1 MSMYCNNCGEEI
13 KEGAAFCPNCGTEIS
28 NNGAQGSD
36 SKKLSK
42 GKLKKHKAKREN
54 KKTQIVISAVLI
66 GLITLN
72 IIQYCGKNEYDTY
85 NDIYNRRGGLPEG
98 EMKKLNIQV
107 KTFNSDD
114 IEIGDYVT
122 FGRYEQDNDS
132 TNGVEDIEWR
142 VLDKG
147 TVNSNGK
154 KCILVISKYALDCLP
169 YSEEYE
175 DITWENCDLREWL
188 NNDFYNGAFSKDE
201 KNQIVL
207 VNNDN
212 PDASFFCE
220 SWEGKGGNDTSDNIF
235 LLSFEQAENLF
246 IDYDDRECSPTVYAM
261 WNGTYTRSNHRCYW
275 WLRSPGYHQNDAMG
289 VYYDGYLYDG
299 DLKSDYVSRADIGVR
314 PALWIYLD

>member
-1 MSMYCNNCGEEI
+1 MYCNNCGEEI
-13 KEGAAFCPNCGTEIS
+13 KEGVAFCPNCGTEIS
-28 NNGAQGSD
+28 NNGTQGSD

-54 KKTQIVISAVLI
+54 KKTQIVIAAVLI

-85 NDIYNRRGGLPEG
+85 NDINHIYNRRGGLPEG

-114 IEIGDYVT
+114 IKIGDYIT

-132 TNGVEDIEWR
+132 TNGAEDIEWR
-142 VLDKG
+142 VLDKE
-147 TVNSNGK
+147 TVNSNGR
-154 KCILVISKYALDCLP
+154 KCILVISKYVLDCLP
-169 YSEEYE
+169 YNEEGE
-175 DITWENCDLREWL
+175 DITWENCDLRKWL
-188 NNDFYNGAFSKDE
+188 NNEFYNGAFSKDE

-212 PDASFFCE
+212 PDASFYKE
-220 SWEGKGGNDTSDNIF
+220 SWEGEGGNDTSDNVF

-246 IDYDDRECSPTVYAM
+246 IDYDDRKCSPTDYAM
-261 WNGTYTRSNHRCYW
+261 WNGTHNNSNHHCCW
-275 WLRSPGYHQNDAMG
+275 WLRSPGYSQSCAMH
-289 VYYDGYLYDG
+289 VYVDGYLYDC
-299 DLKSDYVSRADIGVR
+299 YVTCDDVSVR